1 MPKRKQ
7 FEELTIQDDFM
18 FCKVMQNMDIC
29 KKVLE
34 LVLEEEL
41 SIKKSHH
48 KKQWIIDVGNKPIIT
63 HSPLNTAF
71 PARESLLPSSERTCL
86 FRARELAYSERI
98 KGRDSGVSRV
108 SLRASVY
115 VPLGRVCMSH
125 SSECAYP
132 TRASVPIPLN
142 EL

>member
-1 MPKRKQ
+1 
-7 FEELTIQDDFM
+7 M
-18 FCKVMQNMDIC
+18 FCKVMQNMNIC

-34 LVLEEEL
+34 LVLEEDL

-71 PARESLLPSSERTCL
+71 PARESLLPSSERTCF
-86 FRARELAYSERI
+86 FRAEGTSYSERENLLLP
-98 KGRDSGVSRV
+98 SVSRV
-108 SLRASVY
+108 AIRSDQSVRSARIRY
-115 VPLGRVCMSH
+115 AH

-132 TRASVPIPLN
+132 TRASVPIPL
-142 EL
+142 ERVATLQ